1 MTARQGY
8 RVTIEAF
15 VPCDV
20 DSHADTYEVTNIL
33 DEYRKRMSA
42 DTGATIER
50 FAVEMVREDDG
61 GMTLDEIA
69 FLAGNRAPPNP
80 DLDAAAAMGGMGA
93 EKIADEPCPD
103 CLAELGTPHSL
114 DCAFAYGGQVPPCPV
129 CHTPGGEH
137 APGCMVCKA
146 CMGEGGASQK
156 VGQVVGPWA
165 ECGRCAGHGR
175 VMTEESEKDG

>member
-1 MTARQGY
+1 MTARPPVRRSLGEGGGY
-8 RVTIEAF
+8 YVTLKAF

-20 DSHADTYEVTNIL
+20 E
-33 DEYRKRMSA
+33 DEEARHSMLGQINDWRAASVHMAYC
-42 DTGATIER
+42 TIIR

-80 DLDAAAAMGGMGA
+80 DLDAAAAAGGMGQPLTDLEWAQSEA
-93 EKIADEPCPD
+93 E
-103 CLAELGTPHSL
+103 
-114 DCAFAYGGQVPPCPV
+114 VCPV

-137 APGCMVCKA
+137 APGCVVCKA